1 MVWALI
7 TIAVVVVLIA
17 AFLATPA
24 YLRRHP
30 EKRGSGSHGSGL
42 LGAAFDNAFHP
53 SAAVAREALD
63 EQQHLVVPAP
73 TPDGDKGI
81 SGGRI
86 RIDVQPEVVG

>member
-7 TIAVVVVLIA
+7 TIGIVAVMIA
-17 AFLATPA
+17 VFLATPA

-30 EKRGSGSHGSGL
+30 EKRGSGSAGSGL

-86 RIDVQPEVVG
+86 HLDL

>member
-1 MVWALI
+1 MVGTLI
-7 TIAVVVVLIA
+7 VIGVLLLLSA
-17 AFLATPA
+17 TFLAIPA

-30 EKRGSGSHGSGL
+30 EKRGSGSPGSGL

-53 SAAVAREALD
+53 AAAVARESLD
-63 EQQHLVVPAP
+63 EQQHYVVPAP

-86 RIDVQPEVVG
+86 RIEL